1 MTNFINA
8 ITGLRH
14 AEERP
19 TGRVSK
25 HARLVMQP
33 AAATNPGPVP
43 VMPARPPRRLS
54 TPRLLRVALSNTLAA
69 CDAEL
74 FEQPIVERRYL
85 WGRFFSV
92 SDPDGIRR
100 VMQDNVDN
108 YPRIELL
115 HRVFAFTGGTGML
128 SAEGELWRRHRRILN
143 PTLDHRAVLAD
154 VPVMAELSEALAEHL
169 ARLPPG
175 QAIDIGETFA
185 HLITAITGRVF
196 AADERAVDPMLYR
209 MGQYP
214 GKYSLFDLAP
224 LLPPLR
230 FVERWRGTRGGVAE
244 FIPLIDRL
252 VAARRRPDYHGP
264 QDLLWRIAA
273 ARDRQSGAG
282 LGDAE
287 LRDEILTLA
296 ATSATPLRVFPWL
309 WYLLATHPQ
318 VEARLHNELERVLG
332 GGAPTAE
339 TLPNLVYLRQVID
352 ETLRLYPPA
361 PTMLRSAV
369 ADDVV
374 CGRRVPRKA
383 SVGVFPWVVH
393 RHRSLWR
400 DPDRFD
406 PDRFAPEESG
416 SRSRYAYL
424 PFAIGP
430 HVCIGASLALV
441 ELTIA
446 VAVIARRFR
455 FRLVPGQRIEP
466 LAWTN
471 LHPRGGIKMTVE
483 PREAAPSNAG

>member
-1 MTNFINA
+1 LIGTAAKPGGDVPEGNVAA
-8 ITGLRH
+8 IET
-14 AEERP
+14 
-19 TGRVSK
+19 
-25 HARLVMQP
+25 
-33 AAATNPGPVP
+33 PVP
-43 VMPARPPRRLS
+43 AMPVRPPRRLS

-74 FEQPIVERRYL
+74 FEEPIVERRYL

-115 HRVFAFTGGTGML
+115 HRVFAFTAGTGML

-154 VPVMAELSEALAEHL
+154 VPVMVELSEALAAHL
-169 ARLPPG
+169 ARLPHG

-196 AADERAVDPMLYR
+196 AADERAVDSMLYR

-214 GKYSLFDLAP
+214 GKYSLLDLAP
-224 LLPPLR
+224 LFPALQ
-230 FVERWRGTRGGVAE
+230 FVERWRGARSEVAE
-244 FIPLIDRL
+244 FVLLIDRL
-252 VAARRRPDYHGP
+252 VAARRRPDYEGP
-264 QDLLWRIAA
+264 QDLLWRIATA
-273 ARDRQSGAG
+273 GDRQSGAG
-282 LGDAE
+282 LGAAE

-309 WYLLATHPQ
+309 WYLLAIHPQ
-318 VEARLHNELERVLG
+318 VEARLHDELDRVLG
-332 GGAPTAE
+332 GRSPTPE
-339 TLPNLVYLRQVID
+339 DLPNLVCLRQVID

-369 ADDVV
+369 AEDVV
-374 CGRRVPRKA
+374 CGRRVPRK
-383 SVGVFPWVVH
+383 SIVGVFPWVVH
-393 RHRSLWR
+393 RHRTLWR

-406 PDRFAPEESG
+406 PDRFAPAESG
-416 SRSRYAYL
+416 SRSRYAYV

-430 HVCIGASLALV
+430 HVCIGGSLALV
-441 ELTIA
+441 EITIA
-446 VAVIARRFR
+446 VAVIAQRFR
-455 FRLVPGQRIEP
+455 FRLVPGRRIEP

-471 LHPRGGIKMTVE
+471 LHPRGGIKMTIE
-483 PREAAPSNAG
+483 PREAGPSDAG

>member
-1 MTNFINA
+1 MIGTAAKLGKEVPEGTVAA
-8 ITGLRH
+8 IE
-14 AEERP
+14 A
-19 TGRVSK
+19 
-25 HARLVMQP
+25 
-33 AAATNPGPVP
+33 PVP
-43 VMPARPPRRLS
+43 AMPARPPRRLS

-74 FEQPIVERRYL
+74 FEAPIVERRYL
-85 WGRFFSV
+85 WGRFYSI

-115 HRVFAFTGGTGML
+115 HRVFAFTAGTGML
-128 SAEGELWRRHRRILN
+128 AAEGEVWRRHRRILN

-154 VPVMAELSEALAEHL
+154 VPVMAELSEALAGHL
-169 ARLPPG
+169 TQLPRG
-175 QAIDIGETFA
+175 QAIDVGETFA
-185 HLITAITGRVF
+185 HLITAMTGRVF
-196 AADERAVDPMLYR
+196 AADERAIDSMLYR

-214 GKYSLFDLAP
+214 GKYSLMDLA
-224 LLPPLR
+224 LLFPPLR
-230 FVERWRGTRGGVAE
+230 FVERWRSGSSQVAE
-244 FIPLIDRL
+244 FVPLIDRL
-252 VAARRRPDYHGP
+252 MAERRRPDYEGP
-264 QDLLWRIAA
+264 RDLLWRIATA
-273 ARDRQSGAG
+273 GDRQSEAG
-282 LGDAE
+282 LDDAE

-309 WYLLATHPQ
+309 WYLLAMHPQ
-318 VEARLHNELERVLG
+318 AEARLHDELEQVLG
-332 GGAPTAE
+332 GRSPTAQD
-339 TLPNLVYLRQVID
+339 LPNLIYLRQVID

-374 CGRRVPRKA
+374 CGRRVPRK
-383 SVGVFPWVVH
+383 SIIGVFPWIVH
-393 RHRSLWR
+393 RHRTLWC

-406 PDRFAPEESG
+406 PGRFAPEQTAL
-416 SRSRYAYL
+416 RSRYAYL

-441 ELTIA
+441 EITIA
-446 VAVIARRFR
+446 VAVIAQRFR
-455 FRLVPGQRIEP
+455 FRLVPGRRVEP

-483 PREAAPSNAG
+483 PRHTIPTDAG

>member
-1 MTNFINA
+1 MP
-8 ITGLRH
+8 
-14 AEERP
+14 ERP
-19 TGRVSK
+19 R
-25 HARLVMQP
+25 Q
-33 AAATNPGPVP
+33 
-43 VMPARPPRRLS
+43 RLS

-74 FEQPIVERRYL
+74 FEEPIVERQYL
-85 WGRFFSV
+85 WGRFFSIG
-92 SDPDGIRR
+92 DPDGIRR

-115 HRVFAFTGGTGML
+115 HRVFAFTAGTGML

-154 VPVMAELSEALAEHL
+154 VPVMAELSEALAGHL
-169 ARLPPG
+169 AQVPRG
-175 QAIDIGETFA
+175 QAIDVGEIFA
-185 HLITAITGRVF
+185 HLITASTGRVF
-196 AADERAVDPMLYR
+196 AADERAIDPMLYR

-214 GKYSLFDLAP
+214 GKYSLKDLAP
-224 LLPPLR
+224 LFPPLR
-230 FVERWRGTRGGVAE
+230 FVERWRSGPSQVAE

-252 VAARRRPDYHGP
+252 VAERRRPGYEGP
-264 QDLLWRIAA
+264 QDLLWRIAT
-273 ARDRQSGAG
+273 ARDRQSEAG
-282 LGDAE
+282 LDGAE

-309 WYLLATHPQ
+309 WYLLAMHPQ
-318 VEARLHNELERVLG
+318 AEARLHDELEQVLG
-332 GGAPTAE
+332 GRAPSAE
-339 TLPNLVYLRQVID
+339 DLPNLVYLRQVID

-374 CGRRVPRKA
+374 CGRRVPRK
-383 SVGVFPWVVH
+383 SIVGVFPWVVH
-393 RHRSLWR
+393 RHRTLWSN
-400 DPDRFD
+400 PDHFD
-406 PDRFAPEESG
+406 PDRFAPEQSA

-441 ELTIA
+441 EITIA
-446 VAVIARRFR
+446 AAVIAQRFR

-483 PREAAPSNAG
+483 PRDTMPTDAG